1 MCEPV
6 KVCFKL
12 SSKGKLG
19 MASEHRM
26 QLLDVWV
33 WHASENK
40 KNFFLK
46 KQQEIQDKSTIDFC
60 TFEK

>member
-1 MCEPV
+1 MCEPF

-19 MASEHRM
+19 MVSEHKM
-26 QLLDVWV
+26 QLPNVWV

-40 KNFFLK
+40 IFFLK
-46 KQQEIQDKSTIDFC
+46 KQQEIQNKNTIDFC

>member
-1 MCEPV
+1 MWTNIQNFKIKIVCEPV

-26 QLLDVWV
+26 QLLDGLGL
-33 WHASENK
+33 A
-40 KNFFLK
+40 
-46 KQQEIQDKSTIDFC
+46 
-60 TFEK
+60 